1 VNQRQCGKFT
11 FRVLLVLSIEV
22 DTRYVRFPRIENSL
36 LKLSLITIG
45 ILVFTSVA
53 TFASTLLNSP
63 KSGYLLC
70 INKITKVATFPNTQS
85 CLPGFKEIILGAQ
98 GEQGIPGV
106 PGVVGP
112 QGPGGSGPQGPSGA
126 LNLYDSTGN
135 LIGQVT
141 SETSYEVDARLSSG
155 IVVGFDRTNGYHNVF
170 STGSPVYLD
179 SACRGTMY
187 AFANMGLKYDASY
200 PFIYYPER
208 TFWNGNDYSDTVTAF
223 TVGVSSGPQI
233 LLPARNAGMYTSRF
247 DLTTQSYSCQTGSWA
262 ETDTVQAVTPITTI
276 NIPQTLGPTYQIR

>member
-1 VNQRQCGKFT
+1 
-11 FRVLLVLSIEV
+11 
-22 DTRYVRFPRIENSL
+22 VRFPRIENSL

-85 CLPGFKEIILGAQ
+85 CLPGYKEIILGAQ
-98 GEQGIPGV
+98 GAQGEQGIPGVQGV

-112 QGPGGSGPQGPSGA
+112 QGPGGSGPQGPVGPSGA
-126 LNLYDSTGN
+126 LSVYDGSGN
-135 LIGQVT
+135 LVGRLT
-141 SETSYEVDARLSSG
+141 GENNYEIDVRLPSG
-155 IVVGFDRTNGYHNVF
+155 IVVGYDKTNGYHNVL
-170 STGSPVYLD
+170 TNASPFYLD
-179 SACRGTMY
+179 SSCHGTMY
-187 AFANMGLKYDASY
+187 AFVNMGLTYDASY
-200 PFIYYPER
+200 PFIYYPAR
-208 TFWNGNDYSDTVTAF
+208 DFGDGIDYSDTVTAF
-223 TVGVSSGPQI
+223 TVGITSGTKTLIPEGGTGYFSSFDS
-233 LLPARNAGMYTSRF
+233 RTYTF
-247 DLTTQSYSCQTGSWA
+247 SCFGTSLA